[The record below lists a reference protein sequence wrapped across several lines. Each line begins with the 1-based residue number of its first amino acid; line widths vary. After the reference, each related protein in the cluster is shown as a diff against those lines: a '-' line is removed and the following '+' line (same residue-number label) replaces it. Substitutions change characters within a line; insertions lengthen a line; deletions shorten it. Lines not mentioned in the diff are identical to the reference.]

1 MREKIKRIKRG
12 LSLVLALSLLMSLGG
27 GGLAYAAT
35 TGAGDQNAFSGG
47 GMIESPESLIKD
59 GDKSADVMDALN
71 AAKVTK
77 PGKVGKVYVTKDYN
91 GTNNGV
97 KFVQY
102 EFSWTAAT
110 NATGYQIQAS
120 TKSNYS
126 NHDNA
131 YTTSTYIYRYTAGKY
146 VGKKYYVR
154 VRAFRISGNK
164 VYYGAWKKFTYKS
177 TY

>member
-1 MREKIKRIKRG
+1 MREKVKRIKRG

-27 GGLAYAAT
+27 GVSAYAT
-35 TGAGDQNAFSGG
+35 TIGAGDQNAFSGG

-59 GDKSADVMDALN
+59 GDTSAGVMSVVN
-71 AAKVTK
+71 GAKVTK

-102 EFSWTAAT
+102 EFSWAAVK
-110 NATGYQIQAS
+110 NATGYQVQAS

-126 NHDNA
+126 NHDNG
-131 YTTSTYIYRYTAGKY
+131 YTTTPYIYRYTAGKY